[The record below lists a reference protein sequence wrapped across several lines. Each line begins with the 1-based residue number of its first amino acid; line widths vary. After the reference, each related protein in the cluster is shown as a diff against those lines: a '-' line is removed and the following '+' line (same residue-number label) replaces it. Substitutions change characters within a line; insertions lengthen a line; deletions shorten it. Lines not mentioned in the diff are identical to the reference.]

1 MAKPTA
7 HEAPRRWAKVL
18 IVDGV
23 MALIRHGS
31 TDDDGYEIR
40 CTIQCDGAE
49 SSVAVQGDRPFPQ
62 EAIDA
67 VGVSLVREV
76 IRSARRFGLK
86 PTLVTDGST
95 FTCLKDG
102 YWDLASHTDHQVAEL
117 DLALNGMPTPGVTL
131 GMLLGQ
137 ARELREVLGQ
147 PAFLAAVGKLR
158 EVREV
163 RR

>member
-1 MAKPTA
+1 MGKSASHT
-7 HEAPRRWAKVL
+7 APRLWAKVL

-23 MALIRHGS
+23 MALVRHGRA
-31 TDDDGYEIR
+31 DDDTYEIR
-40 CTIQCDGAE
+40 CTIQCEGAE
-49 SSVAVQGDRPFPQ
+49 SSVALQGDRPFPQ

-67 VGVSLVREV
+67 VGVGLVREV
-76 IRSARRFGLK
+76 IRSARRLGVK

-95 FTCLKDG
+95 FTCLKVG
-102 YWDLASHTDHQVAEL
+102 YWDCATQTDHQVAEL

-147 PAFLAAVGKLR
+147 PAFLAALGKLR
-158 EVREV
+158 ELREV
-163 RR
+163 RP

>member
-1 MAKPTA
+1 MGKSASHT
-7 HEAPRRWAKVL
+7 APRRWAKVL

-40 CTIQCDGAE
+40 CTIQCEGAE
-49 SSVAVQGDRPFPQ
+49 SSVALQRDRPFPQ
-62 EAIDA
+62 EALDA
-67 VGVSLVREV
+67 VGVGLVREV
-76 IRSARRFGLK
+76 IRSARRLGLR
-86 PTLVTDGST
+86 PVLVTDGST
-95 FTCLKDG
+95 YTCLKDG
-102 YWDLASHTDHQVAEL
+102 YWEFAPQTDHQIAEL